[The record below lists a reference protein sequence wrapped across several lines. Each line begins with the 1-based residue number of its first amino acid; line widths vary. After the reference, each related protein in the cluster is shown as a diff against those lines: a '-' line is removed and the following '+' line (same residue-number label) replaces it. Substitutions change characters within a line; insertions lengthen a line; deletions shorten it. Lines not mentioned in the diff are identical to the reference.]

1 MKILMV
7 ASEATPLIKVGGLAD
22 VVGALPSAL
31 AAAGHDVRI
40 MLPRYG
46 AFIEHGFGDVS
57 TGQSVTVPWLGK
69 KIVVEIFSG
78 VLPGTATKLFTLHA
92 PSMFPGGAYVQEPSA
107 EGFRAQMQRFTFFSW
122 AAAHALQALDWQPD
136 VVHCH
141 DWHAAGVPVFSRVI
155 GHPLAASVITIHNI
169 ESQGKWSAREL
180 FEWVGLAGT
189 ELPELARRDPAGDF
203 NLLQQALLACDATT
217 TVSPTYAHEILLPEY
232 GFGLESTLATLP
244 GGITGIV
251 NGIDVGRFNPATD
264 QSIAAPYSAETVTA
278 GKQKNKAAL
287 EKLLH
292 WTSGP
297 QPILGV
303 VSRLTEQKGI
313 DVLIDA
319 LPAWVAGGGRLVV
332 LGTGQPEI
340 EQQLVTASQTYPQS
354 VAVRIGF
361 DALAAQQIYAGSDF
375 FAMPSKFEPC
385 GLGQLIAMRYGTLPI
400 VRDTGGLHDTVVDC
414 VDDPADGTGF
424 VFQEFQSDALH
435 AALDH
440 ALQIWQKPDILTAVR
455 QRAMRLDFSW
465 AASAAAY
472 LRVYANI
479 KK

>member
-1 MKILMV
+1 MV

-31 AAAGHDVRI
+31 AAAGHDVRV

-46 AFIEHGFGDVS
+46 ALIEHGFADAS
-57 TGQSVTVPWLGK
+57 TGQTVMVPWLGK
-69 KIVVEIFSG
+69 EIVVEVFSG
-78 VLPGTATKLFTLHA
+78 TLPGTATKLFTLHA
-92 PSMFPGGAYVQEPSA
+92 PTMFPNGAYVQEPSA

-122 AAAHALQALDWQPD
+122 AVAHVLRALEWQPD

-155 GHPLAASVITIHNI
+155 GNPLAASVITIHNI

-180 FEWVGLAGT
+180 FGWLGLAGT
-189 ELPELARRDPAGDF
+189 ELPELAHRDPAGDF

-217 TVSPTYAHEILLPEY
+217 TVSPTYAHELLLSEY

-251 NGIDVGRFNPATD
+251 NGIDVRRFNPATD
-264 QSIAAPYSAETVTA
+264 TSIASQYSTDSVTA
-278 GKQKNKAAL
+278 GKQKNKQAL
-287 EKLLH
+287 EQLLH
-292 WTSGP
+292 WTTSS

-313 DVLIDA
+313 DLLVSA
-319 LPAWVAGGGRLVV
+319 LPAWVAQGGRLVV
-332 LGTGQPEI
+332 LGTGQPQI
-340 EQQLVTASQTYPQS
+340 EQQLLAAAQAHPES

-414 VDDPADGTGF
+414 IDDPADGTGF
-424 VFQEFQSDALH
+424 VFQDFQSGAFQ

-440 ALQIWQKPDILTAVR
+440 ALQIWQKPDILEAVR
-455 QRAMRLDFSW
+455 HRAMSRDFSW
-465 AASAAAY
+465 AASAEAY
-472 LRVYANI
+472 LRVYANL
-479 KK
+479 KKNT